1 MFKGIDVSEHQG
13 TVNFDMVK
21 STGIEVIILRT
32 TYGTG
37 YNDIKFEE
45 YYNACNGKFNLG
57 TYHYFRPG
65 QNPEEQARKAWSRI
79 QGKEFN
85 CLHFVDVEEGNNCN
99 DLVIRYI
106 NEYEKLSGQTCGI
119 YANSNYLCNY
129 LNSGILGNRPV
140 WVANY
145 GKNNGTKCVNNPSI
159 GAFTNM
165 VGHQYTSVA
174 RISGITE
181 NTVDMN
187 EFYDGILRANPVN
200 VVASNTANVSSTV
213 SPHDYLQTEFKR
225 KLVQHILN
233 ALGYNLTVDGIIGTK
248 SVAAIKDYQSKKGL
262 VIDGLVG
269 KNTFRAF
276 MGDMQGIT
284 CFKSNIRTNPN
295 RVVQHMLSCTADG
308 IFGSITETAVRNFQS
323 RSGIGVDGI
332 VGPVTWSRLFG
343 AYI

>member
-21 STGIEVIILRT
+21 GAGVEVIILRT

-45 YYNACNGKFNLG
+45 YYNACKGKFNLG

-65 QNPEEQARKAWSRI
+65 QNPEEQARKSWSRI
-79 QGKEFN
+79 QGKDFN
-85 CLHFVDVEEGNNCN
+85 CLHFVDVEQGNNCS

-106 NEYEKLSGQTCGI
+106 NEYEKLSGQKCGI

-129 LNSGILGNRPV
+129 LDSGILGNRPV

-187 EFYDGILRANPVN
+187 EFYDGILRTNPVN
-200 VVASNTANVSSTV
+200 MVTSSTSNVSSTV
-213 SPHDYLQTEFKR
+213 SPHDYLGTEHKR
-225 KLVQHILN
+225 KFLQYCLN
-233 ALGYNLTVDGIIGTK
+233 VFGYNLKVDGIIGPL
-248 SVAAIKDYQSKKGL
+248 SEGAIRDFQRNHGL
-262 VIDGLVG
+262 EVDGLVG
-269 KNTFRAF
+269 KNTWNSIKAN
-276 MGDMQGIT
+276 MPT
-284 CFKSNIRTNPN
+284 CR
-295 RVVQHMLSCTADG
+295 R
-308 IFGSITETAVRNFQS
+308 GSINNAVKCIQYLLNCGVDGDFGPKTETAVRNFQS
-323 RSGIGVDGI
+323 SSGIGVDGI
-332 VGPVTWSRLFG
+332 VGQDTWGRLFG
-343 AYI
+343 FCFV

>member
-21 STGIEVIILRT
+21 SAGIEVIILRT

-37 YNDIKFEE
+37 YNDKKFEE
-45 YYNACNGKFNLG
+45 YYNACKGKFNLG

-65 QNPEEQARKAWSRI
+65 QNPESQARKAWSRI

-85 CLHFVDVEEGNNCN
+85 CLHFVDVEEGNNCS
-99 DLVIRYI
+99 DLVIKYI

-129 LNSGILGNRPV
+129 LNSSILGNRPV

-145 GKNNGTKCVNNPSI
+145 GKNNGTKCVSNPSI

-187 EFYDGILRANPVN
+187 EFYDGILRTNPVN
-200 VVASNTANVSSTV
+200 MATSSTSTVSSTV
-213 SPHDYLQTEFKR
+213 SPHDYLGTEHKR
-225 KLVQHILN
+225 KFLQYCLN
-233 ALGYNLTVDGIIGTK
+233 VFGYNLKVDGIIGPL
-248 SVAAIKDYQSKKGL
+248 SEGAIRDYQRNHGL
-262 VIDGLVG
+262 VVDGLVG
-269 KNTFRAF
+269 KNTWSSIKANMPTCRRGSKGNAVKCIQYLLGCDKD
-276 MGDMQGIT
+276 GDFG
-284 CFKSNIRTNPN
+284 PN
-295 RVVQHMLSCTADG
+295 
-308 IFGSITETAVRNFQS
+308 TEKAVMAFQS
-323 RSGIGVDGI
+323 QSKIGVDGI
-332 VGPVTWSRLFG
+332 VGQDTWGRLFG
-343 AYI
+343 FCFV

>member
-21 STGIEVIILRT
+21 GAGVEVIILRT

-45 YYNACNGKFNLG
+45 YYNACKGKFNLG

-65 QNPEEQARKAWSRI
+65 QNPEEQARKSWSRI
-79 QGKEFN
+79 QGKDFN
-85 CLHFVDVEEGNNCN
+85 CLHFVDVEEGNNCS

-129 LNSGILGNRPV
+129 LDSGILGNRPV

-174 RISGITE
+174 RISGITQ

-187 EFYDGILRANPVN
+187 EFYDGILRTNPVN
-200 VVASNTANVSSTV
+200 TVPSNNTIVSSSV
-213 SPHDYLQTEFKR
+213 SPHDYLQTDHKR
-225 KLVQHILN
+225 RFVQYCLN
-233 ALGYNLTVDGIIGTK
+233 VFGYNLKVDGIIGPL
-248 SVAAIKDYQSKKGL
+248 SEGAIRDFQRNHGL
-262 VIDGLVG
+262 EVDGLVG
-269 KNTFRAF
+269 KNTWNSIKANMPTCRRGNINNAVKCIQYLLNCGVD
-276 MGDMQGIT
+276 GD
-284 CFKSNIRTNPN
+284 
-295 RVVQHMLSCTADG
+295 
-308 IFGSITETAVRNFQS
+308 FGPKTETAVRNFQS
-323 RSGIGVDGI
+323 SSGIGVDGI
-332 VGPVTWSRLFG
+332 VGQDTWGRLFG
-343 AYI
+343 FCFV